1 MQNKHLVKAIIDV
14 AVFLEF
20 SGEGVLDP
28 DASIEAMEQLV
39 EELRCMPEHDK
50 NEVAECIRGWA
61 NDYAERADFVNDLP
75 ENLGLE

>member
-1 MQNKHLVKAIIDV
+1 
-14 AVFLEF
+14 
-20 SGEGVLDP
+20 
-28 DASIEAMEQLV
+28 
-39 EELRCMPEHDK
+39 MPEHDK